1 MLYLIRP
8 SCLQIS
14 NSRSLKKCSIIYHVS
29 VIFNCEIF
37 ILSQTPSENMLKR
50 MNGDA
55 SSQATA
61 CRLVER
67 TYTHSRPESVT
78 CTYRY
83 PLAIGFGSITKL
95 QKWQR
100 VARWG
105 VPWPLLSA
113 GHTSYRRQEKQQ
125 AVYNNILWHRLI
137 VIKDCLNEN
146 KCSNNYLH

>member
-50 MNGDA
+50 MNGDRCKFP
-55 SSQATA
+55 SYCMQTSW
-61 CRLVER
+61 
-67 TYTHSRPESVT
+67 TYVHTFPARVGDLHIQIS
-78 CTYRY
+78 
-83 PLAIGFGSITKL
+83 IGFDSITKH
-95 QKWQR
+95 QKWHR